1 MTRGA
6 ADVAKNLFLR
16 DDKRRE
22 YFLITV
28 RQDKRVDLKALRRE
42 RMSRPLRFAS
52 DAELAALLGLE
63 PGAVTPLGALNDAAH
78 RVRMVLDREFMGK
91 RIGVHLRENTETM
104 FLMAEALVGVLAGQ
118 GCRVEWAEIGQ
129 REELA

>member
-42 RMSRPLRFAS
+42 RMSRPLSFAS

-91 RIGVHLRENTETM
+91 RIGVHLRENIETV